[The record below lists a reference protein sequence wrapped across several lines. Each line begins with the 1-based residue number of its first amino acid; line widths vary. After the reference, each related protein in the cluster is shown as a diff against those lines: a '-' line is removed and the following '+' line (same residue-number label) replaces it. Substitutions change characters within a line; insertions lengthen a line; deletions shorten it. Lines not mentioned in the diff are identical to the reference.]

1 MKPRVDPVLRIAVP
15 LRVLAERFTLFC
27 LLCVGVGM
35 MALSRAEAPIIERTR
50 MIVADAIAPILSA
63 ATRPL
68 ATAADA
74 IEAVQGVF
82 DLRAENHRLRE
93 QVERLQNWQM
103 TARRLEAENS
113 SLRTLL
119 NVSPEPSLAY
129 ASARVIG
136 DSGGAFVRSVL
147 VDAGASQGVKRGQ
160 PAINSDGLIGRV
172 AEVGERSS
180 RVLLITDLN
189 SQVPVVL
196 ETSRERAILS
206 GDNSAR
212 PKLVLLA
219 SSARPSPGERVVTS
233 GVGGVFPPGLPIGLI
248 ASAGDGPPRVLPF
261 VDFHRLEH
269 LRLVDYGLEGV
280 IEQTVAPGRQRKP

>member
-136 DSGGAFVRSVL
+136 DH
-147 VDAGASQGVKRGQ
+147 RG
-160 PAINSDGLIGRV
+160 I
-172 AEVGERSS
+172 
-180 RVLLITDLN
+180 
-189 SQVPVVL
+189 
-196 ETSRERAILS
+196 
-206 GDNSAR
+206 
-212 PKLVLLA
+212 
-219 SSARPSPGERVVTS
+219 
-233 GVGGVFPPGLPIGLI
+233 
-248 ASAGDGPPRVLPF
+248 PPRWRRMMNANTLAASKA
-261 VDFHRLEH
+261 R
-269 LRLVDYGLEGV
+269 Y
-280 IEQTVAPGRQRKP
+280 